1 MSGLTEF
8 QDLDVYHRP
17 TKCPECGGI
26 MKFKGCGEYRCED
39 CRYVEYDDYG
49 KVRNYVETHAGVTA
63 AQVASSRRRF
73 ERCSKS
79 PGWKSRKV
87 PILL

>member
-39 CRYVEYDDYG
+39 CRYVEYDENG
-49 KVRNYVETHAGVTA
+49 KERN
-63 AQVASSRRRF
+63 
-73 ERCSKS
+73 
-79 PGWKSRKV
+79 
-87 PILL
+87 